1 LLRLLIFKH
10 LTKNKLVKK
19 KYFGLVFWLY
29 ILLILIVTVIP
40 WSTSEKVG
48 VGGFKFRI
56 DYLLHLGAYFGL
68 AFLFILW
75 QINVLVNKH
84 FFGIMLSLL
93 ICVGFAYSTEIIQL
107 FVPGRTYNLNDFI
120 ANSAGITMAYLLF
133 VVLKGRI
140 KNSKLLLINI

>member
-1 LLRLLIFKH
+1 M
-10 LTKNKLVKK
+10 KK

-29 ILLILIVTVIP
+29 IVVILIVTVIP

-56 DYLLHLGAYFGL
+56 DYILHLGAYFGL

-75 QINVLVNKH
+75 QINDLVNKH
-84 FFGIMLSLL
+84 FLGILL
-93 ICVGFAYSTEIIQL
+93 TLFICVGFAYGTEIIQL
-107 FVPGRTYNLNDFI
+107 FVPGRTYNINDFI

-133 VVLKGRI
+133 VLLKGRI
-140 KNSKLLLINI
+140 KNSKIFVVNV